1 MIPAPGAP
9 VLFRM
14 GILAVVVAG
23 ALPVRAQA
31 QDSVASKSMVIPV
44 YPSAAPAPF
53 GPGERLTYNVKI
65 GWFGV
70 GKAQMTVEGIDT
82 LDGHVT
88 YHARMTIKGGLGP
101 ARVNDDSESW
111 FDITDFASWRFL
123 QKIHEVNY
131 RSYRDYRMHPDLGMW
146 DRADNDESGPLAS
159 LLPLDDISFVYFLRT
174 LPMEVGK
181 TYKYNRYFKADG
193 NPVIVKVVGRA
204 VRKEDSGTYQTVV
217 VKPIIQTQGLFSE
230 GGKAEL
236 YFTDDDRRIL
246 VYMKS
251 DVPHFPGSLTLHLA
265 SIHEGLPLNPAS
277 RAEALARR
285 DSMQADTARSR

>member
-1 MIPAPGAP
+1 MIPSPGPP

-14 GILAVVVAG
+14 AALAAVIVA
-23 ALPVRAQA
+23 ALPGRAPA
-31 QDSVASKSMVIPV
+31 QDSVASQAMHIPV

-70 GKAQMTVEGIDT
+70 GKAQMIIEGIDT
-82 LDGHVT
+82 IDGHLA

-181 TYKYNRYFKADG
+181 TYTYDRYFKADG

-204 VRKEDSGTYQTVV
+204 VRKEDSGTYQTIV
-217 VKPIIQTQGLFSE
+217 VKPVIQTRGLFSE

-265 SIHEGLPLNPAS
+265 SIQEGLPLNPAS
-277 RAEALARR
+277 RAAALARR
-285 DSMQADTARSR
+285 DTMQADTARSR